1 MKCTNKILY
10 SILGLLFALVAS
22 CADEELI
29 QTSSY
34 RDGEA
39 VTLSFNISVPAET
52 EVAVTRATDEENK
65 VDNLT
70 LLVFSNNS
78 DSGVLEQVC
87 TSYTSDGEEF
97 NKGPFANTGA
107 MTTVDD
113 THKKF
118 TVTLKASTD
127 EKAIYIL
134 ANAGFLLFERE
145 SDNFTLQLETTTLK
159 DLRDLQTYSTPP
171 NFIMSGCKVLPIPH
185 ADLMTQD
192 FPIYRSHAKVT
203 VDVAESLQG
212 KFTLQGFYLCNA
224 QQDASVV
231 AYPLYEPPS
240 SSILPEATDDPKEEN
255 MVYSTWLN
263 WDNVLKTD
271 AQYPAPTQN
280 AAVANNRNTQVFLL
294 VKGEYTEEGQ
304 SPVTYY
310 YHADFKTD
318 DGPLDVRPNH
328 HYKVTITDVDRIGY
342 RHSLEGLKGAIAGA
356 ENATVNIK
364 DINPDSRNMA
374 SDGVTE
380 VGVERDTLYITGT
393 EAGASVEFKVTV
405 SPSIQTEGNTATINI
420 LWDKEQAPWLD
431 ALSVDSE
438 PDTKEYEYENYNDRK
453 YSVTTCKL
461 QTAIA
466 NNSGERREARVGIS
480 CRGVLTYVTVIQQP
494 PFSAD
499 QFGTV
504 KLTVKEYERDPDK
517 WTVTGTEDKG
527 TYNNYWDFIR
537 GKDTD
542 NPLYGIS
549 AEAMGGKVRT
559 EGFHAP
565 MSDYQQFVY
574 TFTLPYGDEDNGY
587 DGCKWHIELAPEY
600 ADRLLFWEGLNSPDG
615 QGKKLSEFDYRTD
628 QNMTGQT
635 FTFTNNLL
643 DLQNGGDITKDA
655 YRYGEKAFRI
665 VVTRP
670 DGAVE
675 TYAYDL
681 YHTGVFNYDD
691 GTSEYRTDGPT
702 DPGWYYYEVILMG
715 RNYWLDRNLGAK
727 SSAYYSKAM
736 GGSDDEWPYRGD
748 AAGGLY
754 RIANAPGGD
763 GEVSIIG
770 GEELEKIAPR
780 GFRVPYMSEFQAL
793 TADSRFRQEFVYG
806 TGSGYWDARYE
817 TGRPDQGTVYFP
829 KNGLWYGGAA
839 AGTGDTGYYWTQT
852 AALGASGTER
862 GYWLQDMQLSGSN
875 ASAGRYRIY
884 QEGEQNPTGMSV
896 RCVYNSRVVETSH
909 RYECYVKGYTHVFLY
924 YENGEGDRTYLNTWP
939 GEMISIYD
947 TNALLM
953 YHTFA
958 YESVTGYGKLKVVFN
973 LVDNDRTVIETYPAD
988 YATRGGLTLKEEGE
1002 QTDKFFHRGGTDW
1015 TYSAE

>member
-1 MKCTNKILY
+1 MNIRSIKYCAILPFF
-10 SILGLLFALVAS
+10 LLAAS

-29 QTSSY
+29 QTSGY

-52 EVAVTRATDEENK
+52 EVAVTRATSSENQ

-87 TSYTSDGEEF
+87 TSYSSAGEEF
-97 NKGPFANTGA
+97 NKGT
-107 MTTVDD
+107 MTPVND

-118 TVTLKASTD
+118 TVTLKASD
-127 EKAIYIL
+127 KEKAIYIL
-134 ANAGFLLFERE
+134 ANAGYLLFTKA
-145 SDNFTLQLETTTLK
+145 DDDFTLKLETTTLK
-159 DLRDLQTYSTPP
+159 DLRDLQTYTTPP
-171 NFIMSGCKVLPIPH
+171 SFIMSGCKVLPIPH

-224 QQDASVV
+224 QQNASVV
-231 AYPLYEPPS
+231 AYPLYEQS
-240 SSILPEATDDPKEEN
+240 SSTLPESTDDPDEETIDHDGWN
-255 MVYSTWLN
+255 RFESKPTMDEEEPN
-263 WDNVLKTD
+263 KT
-271 AQYPAPTQN
+271 QYPAPTRN
-280 AAVANNRNTQVFLL
+280 EAAANNRNTQVFLL

-342 RHSLEGLKGAIAGA
+342 RHSQEGLKGAIAGA

-364 DINPDSRNMA
+364 DINPESHNMA

-380 VGVERDTLYITGT
+380 VGVESDTLYITGT

-405 SPSIQTEGNTATINI
+405 YPSILTEGNTATINI
-420 LWDKEQAPWLD
+420 DWDKEQAPWLTLKAID
-431 ALSVDSE
+431 LTQTE
-438 PDTKEYEYENYNDRK
+438 EYTNSNNQT
-453 YSVTTCKL
+453 YSVTPCTL
-461 QTAIA
+461 LTTIA

-537 GKDTD
+537 GKDTN

-628 QNMTGQT
+628 QNMNGQT

-665 VVTRP
+665 VVTHP
-670 DGAVE
+670 DGTKE

-691 GTSEYRTDGPT
+691 GSNAYQAGTQTDK
-702 DPGWYYYEVILMG
+702 GWYYYEVILMG

-770 GEELEKIAPR
+770 GEELERIAPR

-924 YENGEGDRTYLNTWP
+924 YENAEGERTYLNTWP

-947 TNALLM
+947 TNALSM

-958 YESVTGYGKLKVVFN
+958 YESVTDYGELKVVFN
-973 LVDNDRTVIETYPAD
+973 RVDNDRTVKETYPAD
-988 YATRGGLTLKEEGE
+988 YATGGGLTLKEEGK

-1015 TYSAE
+1015 THSAE

>member
-1 MKCTNKILY
+1 M
-10 SILGLLFALVAS
+10 LFALAAS

-29 QTSSY
+29 QASGY

-39 VTLSFNISVPAET
+39 VTLSFHISVPAET
-52 EVAVTRATDEENK
+52 EVAVTRATDSENK
-65 VDNLT
+65 VNDKDLT
-70 LLVFSNNS
+70 LLVFSENS
-78 DSGVLEQVC
+78 GEGVLEQVC
-87 TSYTSDGEEF
+87 TSYD
-97 NKGPFANTGA
+97 KGPFANTGIQTDDGA
-107 MTTVDD
+107 DD

-118 TVTLKASTD
+118 TVTLEASKE

-134 ANAGFLLFERE
+134 ANAGYLLFERS
-145 SDNFTLQLETTTLK
+145 SDNFTLEIDKTTLK
-159 DLRDLQTYSTPP
+159 DLRDLQTYETPP

-203 VDVAESLQG
+203 VKVAESLQE

-224 QQDASVV
+224 QKDASVV

-240 SSILPEATDDPKEEN
+240 SSTLPEATDDPKEEDLD
-255 MVYSTWLN
+255 YGSWLAWN
-263 WDNVLKTD
+263 DDLKT
-271 AQYPAPTQN
+271 ATASQYPAPTQN
-280 AAVANNRNTQVFLL
+280 KVADNRQNTQLFLL

-318 DGPLDVRPNH
+318 AGPLEVRPNH

-356 ENATVNIK
+356 ENATVNIE
-364 DINPDSRNMA
+364 DVNPESHNMA

-380 VGVERDTLYITGT
+380 VGVESDTLYITGT
-393 EAGASVEFKVTV
+393 EAGADVEFTVTV
-405 SPSIQTEGNTATINI
+405 YPSILNEDNTYNATINI

-431 ALSVDSE
+431 ALSVNSE
-438 PDTKEYEYENYNDRK
+438 IDTKEYEYENYNDRK

-499 QFGTV
+499 QFGSV
-504 KLTVKEYERDPDK
+504 SLKVKEYERDPVD
-517 WTVTGTEDKG
+517 WTIESTTTSQAYD
-527 TYNNYWDFIR
+527 YWDFIR
-537 GKDTD
+537 SDESSATHV
-542 NPLYGIS
+542 YGIS

-574 TFTLPYGDEDNGY
+574 TFTVPQGDSNSDYE
-587 DGCKWHIELAPEY
+587 GCTWRIELAPEY
-600 ADRLLFWEGLNSPDG
+600 EEKLLFWEGPNSDG
-615 QGKKLSEFDYRTD
+615 KGQKLSAFDYRTD
-628 QNMTGQT
+628 QEMKGQT
-635 FTFTNNLL
+635 FTFTNDLL
-643 DLQNGGDITKDA
+643 DLQEGGDITEDA
-655 YRYGEKAFRI
+655 YRYGKKAFRI
-665 VVTRP
+665 VVTHK
-670 DGAVE
+670 DGTTKE

-691 GTSEYRTDGPT
+691 GSNAYQAGTQTDK
-702 DPGWYYYEVILMG
+702 GWYYYEVILMG

-727 SSAYYSKAM
+727 SSAYYSKDTSL
-736 GGSDDEWPYRGD
+736 GNDD

-754 RIANAPGGD
+754 SIANTPTN
-763 GEVSIIG
+763 GEVNIIS
-770 GEELEKIAPR
+770 GEELEEIAPK

-793 TADSRFRQEFVYG
+793 TTDSRFRQEFVYG
-806 TGSGYWDARYE
+806 TGGGYWDAHYE
-817 TGRPDQGTVYFP
+817 TGKADQGTVYFP
-829 KNGLWYGGAA
+829 KNGMWYGGAA

-852 AALGASGTER
+852 AALGASGEER
-862 GYWLQDMQLSGSN
+862 GYWLQNMQLSGSN
-875 ASAGRYRIY
+875 ASANRYRIF
-884 QEGEQNPTGMSV
+884 QTGDQNPTGMSV
-896 RCVYNSRVVETSH
+896 RCVYNSRVVETLH

-924 YENGEGDRTYLNTWP
+924 YEDAEGGRTYLNTWP

-947 TNALLM
+947 EKALSM

-958 YESVTGYGKLKVVFN
+958 YESVTDYPELKVVFN
-973 LVDNDRTVIETYPAD
+973 LVDNDGTVTETYPKD
-988 YATRGGLTLKEEGE
+988 YATQGGLTLTENQEN
-1002 QTDKFFHRGGTDW
+1002 KFFHKGGDDW
-1015 TYSAE
+1015 TSSAVQ

>member
-1 MKCTNKILY
+1 MKLR
-10 SILGLLFALVAS
+10 SIKYCAILLFFLLAAS

-29 QTSSY
+29 QASGY

-52 EVAVTRATDEENK
+52 EVAVTRAINENK
-65 VDNLT
+65 VEDLT
-70 LLVFSNNS
+70 LLVFSGEGENAT
-78 DSGVLEQVC
+78 LEQVC
-87 TSYTSDGEEF
+87 TSYDNAGEEF
-97 NKGPFANTGA
+97 NKGTMSDGA
-107 MTTVDD
+107 DG

-118 TVTLKASTD
+118 TVTLEAANAS
-127 EKAIYIL
+127 KAIYIL
-134 ANAGFLLFERE
+134 ANAGSLLFGDA
-145 SDNFTLQLETTTLK
+145 SSIAIGSTTLD
-159 DLRDLQTYSTPP
+159 DLRQIETSITSSSY
-171 NFIMSGCKVLPIPH
+171 FIMSGCKVLPIPH

-203 VDVAESLQG
+203 VDVAEELKE

-240 SSILPEATDDPKEEN
+240 FSILPEATDDPKEEN

-271 AQYPAPTQN
+271 AQYPAPTRN
-280 AAVANNRNTQVFLL
+280 AAAANNRNTQVFLL

-328 HYKVTITDVDRIGY
+328 HYQVTITDVDRIGY
-342 RHSLEGLKGAIAGA
+342 YHSPEGLKGAISGA
-356 ENATVNIK
+356 ENATVNIR
-364 DINPDSRNMA
+364 DVNPNSRNMA

-380 VGVERDTLYITGT
+380 VGVERDTLKITST
-393 EAGASVEFKVTV
+393 EEGAEVKFKVTV
-405 SPSIQTEGNTATINI
+405 SPSILTEGNTATIDIN
-420 LWDKEQAPWLD
+420 WDKEQAPWLERGKD
-431 ALSVDSE
+431 GNTEEHTANGQ
-438 PDTKEYEYENYNDRK
+438 T
-453 YSVTTCKL
+453 YSVTTCTLKTQL
-461 QTAIA
+461 P

-494 PFSAD
+494 DFCAD

-504 KLTVKEYERDPDK
+504 SLTVKEYERDED
-517 WTVTGTEDKG
+517 WEVTNETVID
-527 TYNNYWDFIR
+527 TYDNYWDFIR

-549 AEAMGGKVRT
+549 TEDMGGKVRT

-574 TFTLPYGDEDNGY
+574 TFTLPDGGEYAGCSWRVEVDED
-587 DGCKWHIELAPEY
+587 Y
-600 ADRLLFWEGLNSPDG
+600 ADKLLFWNGNESTPGGGSTSLRPSGSD
-615 QGKKLSEFDYRTD
+615 
-628 QNMTGQT
+628 MTGQQ

-691 GTSEYRTDGPT
+691 GSNAYQAGTQTDK
-702 DPGWYYYEVILMG
+702 GWYYYEVILMG

-754 RIANAPGGD
+754 RIANAPGRD

-770 GEELEKIAPR
+770 GEELERIAPR

-817 TGRPDQGTVYFP
+817 TGNPDQGTVYFP

-924 YENGEGDRTYLNTWP
+924 YEDAGGERTYLNTWP

-947 TNALLM
+947 EKALSM

-958 YESVTGYGKLKVVFN
+958 YESVTDYGELKVVFN
-973 LVDNDRTVIETYPAD
+973 LVDNNRTVIDTYPDD
-988 YATRGGLTLKEEGE
+988 YATGGGLTLKEEGE

>member
-1 MKCTNKILY
+1 M
-10 SILGLLFALVAS
+10 LFALVAS

-29 QTSSY
+29 QTSGY

-39 VTLSFNISVPAET
+39 VTLSFNISVPDET
-52 EVAVTRATDEENK
+52 EVAVTRATSSENQ

-87 TSYTSDGEEF
+87 TSYSGAGEEF
-97 NKGPFANTGA
+97 NKGT
-107 MTTVDD
+107 MTPVND

-118 TVTLKASTD
+118 TVTLEASKE

-134 ANAGFLLFERE
+134 ANAGYLLFKR
-145 SDNFTLQLETTTLK
+145 SNDNFTLEIEKTTLK
-159 DLRDLQTYSTPP
+159 DLRALQTYTTPP
-171 NFIMSGCKVLPIPH
+171 NFIMSGYKVLPIPH

-203 VDVAESLQG
+203 VNVAEKLKG

-224 QQDASVV
+224 QKDASVV

-240 SSILPEATDDPKEEN
+240 SSTLPEATDDPKEEDLD
-255 MVYSTWLN
+255 YGHWLDWN
-263 WDNVLKTD
+263 DDLKTD

-280 AAVANNRNTQVFLL
+280 KAVANNRNTKLFLL

-310 YHADFKTD
+310 YHADFKTED
-318 DGPLDVRPNH
+318 ADPLDVRPNH

-342 RHSLEGLKGAIAGA
+342 HYSLEGLKGAIAGA
-356 ENATVNIK
+356 ENATVNIE
-364 DINPDSRNMA
+364 DVNPESHNMA

-393 EAGASVEFKVTV
+393 EAGADVEFTVTV
-405 SPSIQTEGNTATINI
+405 YPSILNEDNTYNATINI

-431 ALSVDSE
+431 ALSVNSE
-438 PDTKEYEYENYNDRK
+438 IDTKEYEYENYNDRK

-499 QFGTV
+499 KFGSV
-504 KLTVKEYERDPDK
+504 SLTVKEYERDPDTWK
-517 WTVTGTEDKG
+517 VTETKDRG
-527 TYNNYWDFIR
+527 TYPNYWEFIR
-537 GKDTD
+537 SDESSSTRV
-542 NPLYGIS
+542 YGINP
-549 AEAMGGKVRT
+549 EAMGGKVRT

-574 TFTLPYGDEDNGY
+574 TFTLPVDDNYADCSWQVEVDEDY
-587 DGCKWHIELAPEY
+587 KDK
-600 ADRLLFWEGLNSPDG
+600 LLFWNGSVPTTGEGSTSLRPSGNDMNG
-615 QGKKLSEFDYRTD
+615 QS
-628 QNMTGQT
+628 
-635 FTFTNNLL
+635 FTFTNQLL
-643 DLQNGGDITKDA
+643 KLQEGGDITEDA
-655 YRYGEKAFRI
+655 YRYGKKAFRI
-665 VVTRP
+665 VVTR
-670 DGAVE
+670 DGTKE

-691 GTSEYRTDGPT
+691 GSNAYQAGTQT

-727 SSAYYSKAM
+727 SSAYYPKDTSL
-736 GGSDDEWPYRGD
+736 GNDD

-754 RIANAPGGD
+754 RIAEAPVG
-763 GEVSIIG
+763 GEVNIIS
-770 GEELEKIAPR
+770 GEELEKIAPK

-806 TGSGYWDARYE
+806 TGGGYWDARYE
-817 TGRPDQGTVYFP
+817 TGNPDQGTVYFP
-829 KNGLWYGGAA
+829 KNGMWYGGAA

-852 AALGASGTER
+852 AALGASGEER
-862 GYWLQDMQLSGSN
+862 GYWLQNMQLSGSN
-875 ASAGRYRIY
+875 ASANRYRIFR
-884 QEGEQNPTGMSV
+884 EGDQDPTGMSV
-896 RCVYNSRVVETSH
+896 RCVYNSRVVETLH

-924 YENGEGDRTYLNTWP
+924 YEDAEGGRTYLNTWP

-953 YHTFA
+953 YHTFT
-958 YESVTGYGKLKVVFN
+958 YESVTEYRELKVVFN
-973 LVDNDRTVIETYPAD
+973 IVNNDGTVTETYPAD
-988 YATRGGLTLKEEGE
+988 YATRGGLTLTENQEN
-1002 QTDKFFHRGGTDW
+1002 KFFHKGGDDW
-1015 TYSAE
+1015 TSSAVQ

>member
-1 MKCTNKILY
+1 MNIRLIKY
-10 SILGLLFALVAS
+10 STLCMLFALAAS

-29 QTSSY
+29 QTSGY

-52 EVAVTRATDEENK
+52 EVAVTRATNENQ

-70 LLVFSNNS
+70 LLVFSDNS
-78 DSGVLEQVC
+78 KDGVLQQVC
-87 TSYTSDGEEF
+87 TSYSDAGKEF
-97 NKGPFANTGA
+97 NTGT
-107 MTTVDD
+107 MTTVND

-118 TVTLKASTD
+118 TVTLEASD
-127 EKAIYIL
+127 KEKAIYIL
-134 ANAGFLLFERE
+134 ANAGSLLFGDA
-145 SDNFTLQLETTTLK
+145 SSIAIGSTTLD
-159 DLRDLQTYSTPP
+159 DLRQIETSITSSSST
-171 NFIMSGCKVLPIPH
+171 FIMSGCKILPIPH

-203 VDVAESLQG
+203 VDVAESLLG

-224 QQDASVV
+224 QKDASVV

-240 SSILPEATDDPKEEN
+240 SSTLPKATDDPEEKN
-255 MVYSTWLN
+255 LDDRTWRD
-263 WDNVLKTD
+263 WDDKLKID
-271 AQYPAPTQN
+271 APQYPAPTQN
-280 AAVANNRNTQVFLL
+280 AAADNRQNTQLFLL
-294 VKGEYTEEGQ
+294 VKGEYKEEGQ

-318 DGPLDVRPNH
+318 AGPLEVRPNH

-356 ENATVNIK
+356 ENATVNIE
-364 DINPDSRNMA
+364 DVNPESHNMA

-380 VGVERDTLYITGT
+380 VGVESDTLYITGT
-393 EAGASVEFKVTV
+393 EAGADVEFTVTV
-405 SPSIQTEGNTATINI
+405 YPSILNEDNTYNATINI

-431 ALSVDSE
+431 ALSVNSE
-438 PDTKEYEYENYNDRK
+438 IDTKEYEYENYNDRK

-499 QFGTV
+499 KFGSV
-504 KLTVKEYERDPDK
+504 SLKVKEYERDPVD
-517 WTVTGTEDKG
+517 WTIESTTTSQAYD
-527 TYNNYWDFIR
+527 YWDFIR
-537 GKDTD
+537 SDESSATHV
-542 NPLYGIS
+542 YGIS

-574 TFTLPYGDEDNGY
+574 TFTVPQGDSNSDYE
-587 DGCKWHIELAPEY
+587 GCTWRIELAPEY
-600 ADRLLFWEGLNSPDG
+600 EEKLLFWEGPNSDG
-615 QGKKLSEFDYRTD
+615 KGQKLSAFDYRTD
-628 QNMTGQT
+628 QEMKGQT
-635 FTFTNNLL
+635 FTFTNDLL
-643 DLQNGGDITKDA
+643 ALQEGGDITEDA
-655 YRYGEKAFRI
+655 YRYGKKAFRI
-665 VVTRP
+665 VVTHP
-670 DGAVE
+670 DGTKE

-691 GTSEYRTDGPT
+691 GKSQYRTDGTTT
-702 DPGWYYYEVILMG
+702 DAGWYYYEVILMG

-727 SSAYYSKAM
+727 SSAYYSKDTSL
-736 GGSDDEWPYRGD
+736 GND

-754 RIANAPGGD
+754 SIANTPTN
-763 GEVSIIG
+763 GEVNIIRDDA
-770 GEELEKIAPR
+770 LEKIAPK

-793 TADSRFRQEFVYG
+793 TTDSRFRQEFVYG
-806 TGSGYWDARYE
+806 TGGGYWDARYE
-817 TGRPDQGTVYFP
+817 TGKADQGTVYFP

-852 AALGASGTER
+852 AALGASGDER
-862 GYWLQDMQLSGSN
+862 GYWLQNMQLSGSN
-875 ASAGRYRIY
+875 ASANRYRIF
-884 QEGEQNPTGMSV
+884 QTGDQNPTGMSV
-896 RCVYNSRVVETSH
+896 RCVYNSRVVETLH

-924 YENGEGDRTYLNTWP
+924 YEDAEGGRTYLNTWP

-947 TNALLM
+947 EKALSM
-953 YHTFA
+953 YHTFT
-958 YESVTGYGKLKVVFN
+958 YESVTEYRELKVVFN
-973 LVDNDRTVIETYPAD
+973 IVNNDGTVTETYPDD
-988 YATRGGLTLKEEGE
+988 YATQGGLTLTENQKNNFFDID
-1002 QTDKFFHRGGTDW
+1002 QKDKGW
-1015 TYSAE
+1015 IANPNQ

>member
-1 MKCTNKILY
+1 MKKIFNISLF
-10 SILGLLFALVAS
+10 LLFFLLTAS
-22 CADEELI
+22 CTDEELI
-29 QTSSY
+29 QTSGY

-52 EVAVTRATDEENK
+52 EVAVTRATDSENK
-65 VDNLT
+65 VEDLT
-70 LLVFSNNS
+70 LLVFSGEGENAT
-78 DSGVLEQVC
+78 LEQVC
-87 TSYTSDGEEF
+87 TSYDNAGKEF
-97 NKGPFANTGA
+97 NKGT
-107 MTTVDD
+107 MTDVDD

-118 TVTLKASTD
+118 TVTLEAANAS
-127 EKAIYIL
+127 KAIYIL
-134 ANAGFLLFERE
+134 ANAGSLLFGDA
-145 SDNFTLQLETTTLK
+145 SSIAIGSTTLD
-159 DLRDLQTYSTPP
+159 DLRQIETSITSSSY
-171 NFIMSGCKVLPIPH
+171 FIMSGCKVLPIPH

-356 ENATVNIK
+356 ENATVNIE

-380 VGVERDTLYITGT
+380 IGVESDTLKITGK
-393 EAGASVEFKVTV
+393 EKGAKVEFKVTV
-405 SPSIQTEGNTATINI
+405 SPSILTEGNRDTINI
-420 LWDKEQAPWLD
+420 DWDKEQAPWLTLEAID
-431 ALSVDSE
+431 
-438 PDTKEYEYENYNDRK
+438 PDTQTTEYESGNGQT
-453 YSVTTCKL
+453 YSVTTCTLKTQL
-461 QTAIA
+461 P

-494 PFSAD
+494 DFCAD

-504 KLTVKEYERDPDK
+504 SLTVKEYERDED
-517 WTVTGTEDKG
+517 WEVTNETVID
-527 TYNNYWDFIR
+527 TYDNYWDFIR

-574 TFTLPYGDEDNGY
+574 TFTLPDGGEYAGCSWQVEVDED
-587 DGCKWHIELAPEY
+587 Y
-600 ADRLLFWEGLNSPDG
+600 ADKLLFWNG
-615 QGKKLSEFDYRTD
+615 SESTPGGGSTSLRPSGSD
-628 QNMTGQT
+628 MSGQT

-691 GTSEYRTDGPT
+691 GSNAYQAGTQTDK
-702 DPGWYYYEVILMG
+702 GWYYYEVILMG

-754 RIANAPGGD
+754 RIANAPGRD
-763 GEVSIIG
+763 GEVNIISDK
-770 GEELEKIAPR
+770 ELERIAPR

-947 TNALLM
+947 PDALSM

-958 YESVTGYGKLKVVFN
+958 YESVTDYGELKVVFN
-973 LVDNDRTVIETYPAD
+973 RVDNDREVIETYPAD

-1015 TYSAE
+1015 THSAE

>member
-1 MKCTNKILY
+1 M
-10 SILGLLFALVAS
+10 LFALAAS

-29 QTSSY
+29 QTSGY

-52 EVAVTRATDEENK
+52 EVAVTRATDSENK
-65 VDNLT
+65 VEDLT
-70 LLVFSNNS
+70 LLVFSGEGENAT
-78 DSGVLEQVC
+78 LEQVC
-87 TSYTSDGEEF
+87 TSYDNAGEEF
-97 NKGPFANTGA
+97 NKGTMSDGA
-107 MTTVDD
+107 DG

-118 TVTLKASTD
+118 TVTLEAANAS
-127 EKAIYIL
+127 KAIYIL
-134 ANAGFLLFERE
+134 ANAGSLLFGDA
-145 SDNFTLQLETTTLK
+145 SSIAIGSTTLGH
-159 DLRDLQTYSTPP
+159 LRLMATSITSSSSH
-171 NFIMSGCKVLPIPH
+171 FIMSGCKVLPIPH

-203 VDVAESLQG
+203 VNVAEKLKG

-224 QQDASVV
+224 QKDASVV
-231 AYPLYEPPS
+231 AYPLYDGQLS
-240 SSILPEATDDPKEEN
+240 STLPDYTDDPVEGEITDLSDFESQN
-255 MVYSTWLN
+255 
-263 WDNVLKTD
+263 LKTD
-271 AQYPAPTQN
+271 TQYPAPTQN
-280 AAVANNRNTQVFLL
+280 KVADNRQNTQLFLL

-304 SPVTYY
+304 SVTYY
-310 YHADFKTD
+310 YHADFKTE

-328 HYKVTITDVDRIGY
+328 HYQVTITDVDRIGY

-356 ENATVNIK
+356 ENATVDIK

-380 VGVERDTLYITGT
+380 VGVESDTLYITGT
-393 EAGASVEFKVTV
+393 EAGADVEFTVTV
-405 SPSIQTEGNTATINI
+405 YPSVLDEDGTTRNATVNI

-431 ALSVDSE
+431 ALSVNSE
-438 PDTKEYEYENYNDRK
+438 IDTKEYEYENYNDRK

-504 KLTVKEYERDPDK
+504 KLTVKEYERDPET
-517 WTVTGTEDKG
+517 WEVTETKDRG
-527 TYNNYWDFIR
+527 TYPNYWNFIR
-537 GKDTD
+537 SDESSSTRV
-542 NPLYGIS
+542 YGINP
-549 AEAMGGKVRT
+549 EAMGGKVRT

-565 MSDYQQFVY
+565 MSDFQQFVY
-574 TFTLPYGDEDNGY
+574 TFTLPDGGEYAGCSWRVEVDED
-587 DGCKWHIELAPEY
+587 Y
-600 ADRLLFWEGLNSPDG
+600 ADKLLFWNGSEST
-615 QGKKLSEFDYRTD
+615 QGGGSTSLRPSGTD
-628 QNMTGQT
+628 MTGQQ
-635 FTFTNNLL
+635 FTFTNDLL
-643 DLQNGGDITKDA
+643 DLQEGGDITEDA

-665 VVTRP
+665 VVTHP
-670 DGAVE
+670 DGTKE

-691 GTSEYRTDGPT
+691 GTSEYRTDGQT

-727 SSAYYSKAM
+727 SSAYYSKDTSL
-736 GGSDDEWPYRGD
+736 GNDD

-754 RIANAPGGD
+754 RIAEAPVG
-763 GEVSIIG
+763 GEVNIISDDKL
-770 GEELEKIAPR
+770 EEIAPK

-793 TADSRFRQEFVYG
+793 TTDSRFRQEFVYG
-806 TGSGYWDARYE
+806 TGGGYWDARYE
-817 TGRPDQGTVYFP
+817 TGKADQGTVYFP

-852 AALGASGTER
+852 AALGASGDER
-862 GYWLQDMQLSGSN
+862 GYWLQNMQLSGSN
-875 ASAGRYRIY
+875 ASANRYRIF
-884 QEGEQNPTGMSV
+884 QTGDQNPTGMSV
-896 RCVYNSRVVETSH
+896 RCVYNSRVVETLH

-924 YENGEGDRTYLNTWP
+924 YEDAEGGRTYLNTWP

-953 YHTFA
+953 YHTFT
-958 YESVTGYGKLKVVFN
+958 YESVTDYPELKVVFN
-973 LVDNDRTVIETYPAD
+973 RVDNNRKVIETYPTD
-988 YATRGGLTLKEEGE
+988 YDTRGGLTLKEEGE
-1002 QTDKFFHRGGTDW
+1002 QTDKFFHKGGTNW
-1015 TYSAE
+1015 TNTAQ

>member
-1 MKCTNKILY
+1 M
-10 SILGLLFALVAS
+10 LFALAAS

-29 QTSSY
+29 QTSGY

-52 EVAVTRATDEENK
+52 EVAVTRATNENQ

-70 LLVFSNNS
+70 LLVFSDNS
-78 DSGVLEQVC
+78 KDGVLQQVC
-87 TSYTSDGEEF
+87 TSYDNAGEEF
-97 NKGPFANTGA
+97 NKGTMSDGA
-107 MTTVDD
+107 DG

-118 TVTLKASTD
+118 TVTLEASKE

-134 ANAGFLLFERE
+134 ANAGSLLFGDA
-145 SDNFTLQLETTTLK
+145 SSIAIGSTTLD
-159 DLRDLQTYSTPP
+159 DLRQIETSITSSSSH
-171 NFIMSGCKVLPIPH
+171 FIMSGCKVLPIPH

-203 VDVAESLQG
+203 VNVAEKLKG

-224 QQDASVV
+224 QKDASVV
-231 AYPLYEPPS
+231 AYPLYDGQLS
-240 SSILPEATDDPKEEN
+240 STLPEATDDPVEGEITDLSDFESQN
-255 MVYSTWLN
+255 
-263 WDNVLKTD
+263 LKTD
-271 AQYPAPTQN
+271 TQYPAPTQN
-280 AAVANNRNTQVFLL
+280 KVADNRQNTQLFLL

-304 SPVTYY
+304 SVTYY
-310 YHADFKTD
+310 YHADFKTED
-318 DGPLDVRPNH
+318 DPLDVRPNH

-342 RHSLEGLKGAIAGA
+342 YDSLEGLKGAIAGA
-356 ENATVNIK
+356 ENATVNIE
-364 DINPDSRNMA
+364 DVYPESRNMA

-405 SPSIQTEGNTATINI
+405 SPSIQTDEANINI
-420 LWDKEQAPWLD
+420 LWDTDQAPWLK
-431 ALSVDSE
+431 ALTVGSE
-438 PDTKEYEYENYNDRK
+438 IDTKEYEYENYNDRK

-499 QFGTV
+499 KFGSV
-504 KLTVKEYERDPDK
+504 SLTVKEYERDPDTWK
-517 WTVTGTEDKG
+517 VTETKDRG
-527 TYNNYWDFIR
+527 TYPNYWEFIR
-537 GKDTD
+537 SDESSSTRV
-542 NPLYGIS
+542 YGIS
-549 AEAMGGKVRT
+549 TEAMGGKVRT

-565 MSDYQQFVY
+565 MSDFQQFVY
-574 TFTLPYGDEDNGY
+574 TFTLPDGGEYAGCSWRVKVDED
-587 DGCKWHIELAPEY
+587 Y
-600 ADRLLFWEGLNSPDG
+600 ADKLLFWNG
-615 QGKKLSEFDYRTD
+615 SESTPGGGSTSLRPSGSD
-628 QNMTGQT
+628 MTGQT
-635 FTFTNNLL
+635 FTFTNDLL
-643 DLQNGGDITKDA
+643 ALQEGGDIKKDA

-665 VVTRP
+665 VVTHP
-670 DGAVE
+670 DGTKE

-691 GTSEYRTDGPT
+691 GTSEYRTDGRT

-727 SSAYYSKAM
+727 SSAYYSKDTSL
-736 GGSDDEWPYRGD
+736 GNDD

-754 RIANAPGGD
+754 RIAEAPVG
-763 GEVSIIG
+763 GEVNIISG
-770 GEELEKIAPR
+770 KELEKIAPK

-793 TADSRFRQEFVYG
+793 TTDSRFRQEFVYG
-806 TGSGYWDARYE
+806 TGGGYWDARYE
-817 TGRPDQGTVYFP
+817 TGNPDQGTVYFP
-829 KNGLWYGGAA
+829 KNEMWYGGAA

-852 AALGASGTER
+852 AALGASGDER

-875 ASAGRYRIY
+875 ASANRYRIF
-884 QEGEQNPTGMSV
+884 QTGDQNPTGMSV
-896 RCVYNSRVVETSH
+896 RCVYNSRVVETLH

-924 YENGEGDRTYLNTWP
+924 YEDAEGGRTYLNTWP

-958 YESVTGYGKLKVVFN
+958 YESVTDYGELKVVFN
-973 LVDNDRTVIETYPAD
+973 LVDNDGTVTETYPDD
-988 YATRGGLTLKEEGE
+988 YATQGGLTLTENQEN
-1002 QTDKFFHRGGTDW
+1002 KFFHKGGDDW
-1015 TYSAE
+1015 TSSAVQ

>member
-1 MKCTNKILY
+1 M
-10 SILGLLFALVAS
+10 LFALVAS

-29 QTSSY
+29 QTSGY

-52 EVAVTRATDEENK
+52 EVAVTRATSSENQVEK
-65 VDNLT
+65 DNLT

-78 DSGVLEQVC
+78 NDGVLEQVC
-87 TSYTSDGEEF
+87 TSYSGAGEEF
-97 NKGPFANTGA
+97 NKGT
-107 MTTVDD
+107 MTDVDD

-118 TVTLKASTD
+118 TVTLTASTE

-134 ANAGFLLFERE
+134 ANAGYLLFTKP
-145 SDNFTLQLETTTLK
+145 DDDFTLQLNNTTLK
-159 DLRDLQTYSTPP
+159 DLRDLQTYTTPP

-203 VDVAESLQG
+203 VKVAESLLG

-224 QQDASVV
+224 QKDASVV
-231 AYPLYEPPS
+231 AYPLYEQS
-240 SSILPEATDDPKEEN
+240 SSTLPNYTDDPVEGEITDLSDFESQN
-255 MVYSTWLN
+255 
-263 WDNVLKTD
+263 LKTD
-271 AQYPAPTQN
+271 TQYPAPTQN
-280 AAVANNRNTQVFLL
+280 KVADNRQNTQLFLL
-294 VKGEYTEEGQ
+294 VKGEYKEEGQ

-318 DGPLDVRPNH
+318 AGPLEVRPNH

-356 ENATVNIK
+356 ENATVNIE
-364 DINPDSRNMA
+364 DVNPESHNMA

-380 VGVERDTLYITGT
+380 VGVKSDTLYITGT
-393 EAGASVEFKVTV
+393 EAGADVEFTVTV
-405 SPSIQTEGNTATINI
+405 YPSILNEDNTYNATINI

-431 ALSVDSE
+431 ALSVNSE
-438 PDTKEYEYENYNDRK
+438 IDTKEYEYENYNDRK

-499 QFGTV
+499 QFGSV
-504 KLTVKEYERDPDK
+504 SLKVKEYERDPVD
-517 WTVTGTEDKG
+517 WTIESTTTSQAYD
-527 TYNNYWDFIR
+527 YWDFIR
-537 GKDTD
+537 SDKSSAT
-542 NPLYGIS
+542 PVYGIS

-565 MSDYQQFVY
+565 MSDFQQFVY
-574 TFTLPYGDEDNGY
+574 TFTVPQGDSNSDYE
-587 DGCKWHIELAPEY
+587 GCTWRIELAPEY
-600 ADRLLFWEGLNSPDG
+600 EEKLLFWEGPNSDG
-615 QGKKLSEFDYRTD
+615 KGQKLSAFDYRTD
-628 QNMTGQT
+628 QEMKGQQ
-635 FTFTNNLL
+635 FTFTNDLL
-643 DLQNGGDITKDA
+643 DLQEGGDITEDA
-655 YRYGEKAFRI
+655 YRYGKKAFRI
-665 VVTRP
+665 VVTHP
-670 DGAVE
+670 DGTKE

-691 GTSEYRTDGPT
+691 GTSEYRTDGRT

-727 SSAYYSKAM
+727 SSAYYSKDTSL
-736 GGSDDEWPYRGD
+736 GND

-754 RIANAPGGD
+754 SIANTPTN
-763 GEVSIIG
+763 GEVNIIRDDA
-770 GEELEKIAPR
+770 LEKIAPK

-806 TGSGYWDARYE
+806 TGGGYWDARYE
-817 TGRPDQGTVYFP
+817 TGNPDQGTVYFP

-852 AALGASGTER
+852 AALGASGDER

-875 ASAGRYRIY
+875 ASANRYRIY
-884 QEGEQNPTGMSV
+884 QNGTQDPTGMSV
-896 RCVYNSRVVETSH
+896 RCVYNSRVVETLH

-924 YENGEGDRTYLNTWP
+924 YEDAEGERTYLNTWP

-953 YHTFA
+953 YHTFT
-958 YESVTGYGKLKVVFN
+958 YESVTDYPELKVVFN
-973 LVDNDRTVIETYPAD
+973 LVNNNRKVIETYPKD

-1002 QTDKFFHRGGTDW
+1002 QTDKFFHKGGTNW
-1015 TYSAE
+1015 TNTAQ

>member
-1 MKCTNKILY
+1 M
-10 SILGLLFALVAS
+10 LFALVAS
-22 CADEELI
+22 CTDEELI
-29 QTSSY
+29 QTSGY

-52 EVAVTRATDEENK
+52 EVAVTRAINENQ

-78 DSGVLEQVC
+78 DDGVLEQVC
-87 TSYTSDGEEF
+87 TSYDE
-97 NKGPFANTGA
+97 GPFANTGS
-107 MTTVDD
+107 MTPVDD

-118 TVTLKASTD
+118 TVTLEASKE

-134 ANAGFLLFERE
+134 ANAGYLLFER
-145 SDNFTLQLETTTLK
+145 SNDNFTLEIDKTTLK
-159 DLRDLQTYSTPP
+159 DLRDLQTYTTPP
-171 NFIMSGCKVLPIPH
+171 NFIMSGNKVLPIPH

-203 VDVAESLQG
+203 VDVAESLQE

-224 QQDASVV
+224 QKDASVV
-231 AYPLYEPPS
+231 AYPLYEQS
-240 SSILPEATDDPKEEN
+240 SSTLPESTDDPDEETIDHDGWN
-255 MVYSTWLN
+255 RFESKPTM
-263 WDNVLKTD
+263 DEEKPKKT
-271 AQYPAPTQN
+271 QYPAPTRN
-280 AAVANNRNTQVFLL
+280 EAVANDRNTKLFLL
-294 VKGEYTEEGQ
+294 VKGEYKEEGQ

-310 YHADFKTD
+310 YHADFKTED
-318 DGPLDVRPNH
+318 AGPLDVRPNH

-342 RHSLEGLKGAIAGA
+342 HYSLEGLKGAIAGA
-356 ENATVNIK
+356 ENATVDIR
-364 DINPDSRNMA
+364 DINPDSHHMA

-380 VGVERDTLYITGT
+380 IGIASDTLYITGT
-393 EAGASVEFKVTV
+393 EVGAEVEFPVTV
-405 SPSIQTEGNTATINI
+405 YPSILNEDGTTRNATVNI

-431 ALSVDSE
+431 ALSVNSE
-438 PDTKEYEYENYNDRK
+438 FDTKEYEYENYNDRK

-494 PFSAD
+494 PFCAD

-504 KLTVKEYERDPDK
+504 SLKVKEYERDPVD
-517 WTVTGTEDKG
+517 WTIESTTTSQAYD
-527 TYNNYWDFIR
+527 YWDFIR

-549 AEAMGGKVRT
+549 AKAMGGKVRT

-574 TFTLPYGDEDNGY
+574 TFTLPDGGEYAGCSWRVEVDED
-587 DGCKWHIELAPEY
+587 Y
-600 ADRLLFWEGLNSPDG
+600 ADKLLFWNGSESTPGEGSTSLRPSG
-615 QGKKLSEFDYRTD
+615 TG
-628 QNMTGQT
+628 MTGQQ
-635 FTFTNNLL
+635 FTFTNSLR
-643 DLQNGGDITKDA
+643 DLQSGGNITKDA
-655 YRYGEKAFRI
+655 YRYGNKAFRI
-665 VVTRP
+665 VVDHPAQGDQKAWT
-670 DGAVE
+670 E

-691 GTSEYRTDGPT
+691 GSNAYQAGTQTDK
-702 DPGWYYYEVILMG
+702 GWYYYEVILMG

-727 SSAYYSKAM
+727 SSAYYSKDTSL
-736 GGSDDEWPYRGD
+736 GNDD

-754 RIANAPGGD
+754 RIAEAPVG
-763 GEVSIIG
+763 GEVNIISG
-770 GEELEKIAPR
+770 KELEEIAPK

-793 TADSRFRQEFVYG
+793 TTDSRFRQEFVYG
-806 TGSGYWDARYE
+806 TGGGYWDARYE
-817 TGRPDQGTVYFP
+817 TGKADQGTVYFP
-829 KNGLWYGGAA
+829 KNGMWYGGAA

-852 AALGASGTER
+852 AALGASGEER
-862 GYWLQDMQLSGSN
+862 GYWLQNMQLSGSN
-875 ASAGRYRIY
+875 ASANRYRIY
-884 QEGEQNPTGMSV
+884 QNGTQNPTGMSV

-924 YENGEGDRTYLNTWP
+924 YEDAEGGRTYLNTWP

-947 TNALLM
+947 RNALLM
-953 YHTFA
+953 YHTFT
-958 YESVTGYGKLKVVFN
+958 YESVTNYPKLKVVFN
-973 LVDNDRTVIETYPAD
+973 LVDNNRKVIETYPTD
-988 YATRGGLTLKEEGE
+988 YDTRGGLTLKEEGE
-1002 QTDKFFHRGGTDW
+1002 QTDKFFHKGGTNW
-1015 TYSAE
+1015 TNTAQ

>member
-1 MKCTNKILY
+1 M
-10 SILGLLFALVAS
+10 LFALAAS

-29 QTSSY
+29 QTSGY

-52 EVAVTRATDEENK
+52 EVAVTRAIDENH

-70 LLVFSNNS
+70 LLVFSDNS

-87 TSYTSDGEEF
+87 TSYSGAGEEF
-97 NKGPFANTGA
+97 NKGT
-107 MTTVDD
+107 MTDVDD

-118 TVTLKASTD
+118 TVTLTASTE

-134 ANAGFLLFERE
+134 ANAGYLLFKRSNE
-145 SDNFTLQLETTTLK
+145 NFTLEIDKTTLK
-159 DLRDLQTYSTPP
+159 DLRALQTYTTPP
-171 NFIMSGCKVLPIPH
+171 NFIMSGYKVLPIPH

-203 VDVAESLQG
+203 VKVAESLLG

-224 QQDASVV
+224 QKDASVV
-231 AYPLYEPPS
+231 AYPLYEQS
-240 SSILPEATDDPKEEN
+240 SSTLPNYTDDPEEEEIKYLADFESQN
-255 MVYSTWLN
+255 
-263 WDNVLKTD
+263 LKTD
-271 AQYPAPTQN
+271 AQYPAPTRN
-280 AAVANNRNTQVFLL
+280 EAADNRQNTQLFLL
-294 VKGEYTEEGQ
+294 VKGVYKEEGQ

-310 YHADFKTD
+310 YHADFKTE

-356 ENATVNIK
+356 ENATVNIE
-364 DINPDSRNMA
+364 DVNPESHNMA

-380 VGVERDTLYITGT
+380 VGVESDTLYITGT
-393 EAGASVEFKVTV
+393 EEEGPKVEFPVTV
-405 SPSIQTEGNTATINI
+405 YPSILNDNATINI
-420 LWDKEQAPWLD
+420 DIEEEDQSWLVLLANTNGFPTEEKEVSID
-431 ALSVDSE
+431 NR
-438 PDTKEYEYENYNDRK
+438 PDK
-453 YSVTTCKL
+453 YSVSTVTLKTKL
-461 QTAIA
+461 P

-499 QFGTV
+499 KFGSV
-504 KLTVKEYERDPDK
+504 SLTVKEYERDPDTWK
-517 WTVTGTEDKG
+517 VTKTEDKG
-527 TYNNYWDFIR
+527 PYDYWEFIR
-537 GKDTD
+537 SDESSTT
-542 NPLYGIS
+542 PLYGIS
-549 AEAMGGKVRT
+549 TEAMGGKVRT

-574 TFTLPYGDEDNGY
+574 TFTVPNGGDYAGCSWQVEVDEDY
-587 DGCKWHIELAPEY
+587 KDK
-600 ADRLLFWEGLNSPDG
+600 LLFWNGDASTPGGGSTSLRPSGSD
-615 QGKKLSEFDYRTD
+615 
-628 QNMTGQT
+628 MTGQT
-635 FTFTNNLL
+635 FTFTNDLL
-643 DLQNGGDITKDA
+643 ALQEGGDIKKDA

-665 VVTRP
+665 VVTHP
-670 DGAVE
+670 DGTKE

-691 GTSEYRTDGPT
+691 GKSQYRTDGTTT
-702 DPGWYYYEVILMG
+702 DAGWYYYEVILMG

-727 SSAYYSKAM
+727 SSAYYSKDTSL
-736 GGSDDEWPYRGD
+736 GNDD

-754 RIANAPGGD
+754 RIAEAPVG
-763 GEVSIIG
+763 GEVNIIS
-770 GEELEKIAPR
+770 GEELEKIAPK

-806 TGSGYWDARYE
+806 TGGGYWDARYE
-817 TGRPDQGTVYFP
+817 TGKADQGTVYFP
-829 KNGLWYGGAA
+829 KNGMWYGSAA

-852 AALGASGTER
+852 AALGASGEER

-875 ASAGRYRIY
+875 ASANRYRIF
-884 QEGEQNPTGMSV
+884 QTGDQNPTGMSV
-896 RCVYNSRVVETSH
+896 RCVYNSRVVETLH

-924 YENGEGDRTYLNTWP
+924 YEDAGGERTYLNTWP

-947 TNALLM
+947 EKALSM
-953 YHTFA
+953 YHTFT
-958 YESVTGYGKLKVVFN
+958 YESVTNYPELKVVFN
-973 LVDNDRTVIETYPAD
+973 LVDNDGKVTETYPDD
-988 YATRGGLTLKEEGE
+988 YATRGGLTLTENQKNNFFDID
-1002 QTDKFFHRGGTDW
+1002 QKDKGWIDNPNQ
-1015 TYSAE
+1015 

>member
-1 MKCTNKILY
+1 M
-10 SILGLLFALVAS
+10 LFALVAS

-29 QTSSY
+29 QTSGY

-39 VTLSFNISVPAET
+39 VTLSFNISVPDET
-52 EVAVTRATDEENK
+52 EVAVTRATSSENQ

-87 TSYTSDGEEF
+87 TSYSSAGEEF
-97 NKGPFANTGA
+97 NKGT
-107 MTTVDD
+107 MTPVND

-118 TVTLKASTD
+118 TVTLEASKE

-134 ANAGFLLFERE
+134 ANAGYLLFER
-145 SDNFTLQLETTTLK
+145 SKDNFTLEIDKTTLK
-159 DLRDLQTYSTPP
+159 DLRALQTYETPP
-171 NFIMSGCKVLPIPH
+171 NFIMSGYKVLPIPH

-203 VDVAESLQG
+203 VNVAEKLKG

-224 QQDASVV
+224 QKDASVV
-231 AYPLYEPPS
+231 AYPLYEQS
-240 SSILPEATDDPKEEN
+240 SSTLPNYTDDPEEEEIKYLADFESQN
-255 MVYSTWLN
+255 
-263 WDNVLKTD
+263 LKTD
-271 AQYPAPTQN
+271 TQYPAPTQN
-280 AAVANNRNTQVFLL
+280 KVADNRQNTQLFLL
-294 VKGEYTEEGQ
+294 VKGEYKEEGQ

-318 DGPLDVRPNH
+318 AGPLEVRPNH

-356 ENATVNIK
+356 ENATVDIR
-364 DINPDSRNMA
+364 DINPDSHHMA

-380 VGVERDTLYITGT
+380 VGVKNDTLYITGT
-393 EAGASVEFKVTV
+393 EEEGPKVEFPVTV
-405 SPSIQTEGNTATINI
+405 YPSIKNDNATITIDIEEEDQSWLALAATINGFPTEEKDVSI
-420 LWDKEQAPWLD
+420 DNR
-431 ALSVDSE
+431 
-438 PDTKEYEYENYNDRK
+438 PDK
-453 YSVTTCKL
+453 YSISTVTLKTKL
-461 QTAIA
+461 P

-504 KLTVKEYERDPDK
+504 KLTVKEYERDPET
-517 WTVTGTEDKG
+517 WEVTETKDRG
-527 TYNNYWDFIR
+527 TYPNYWNFIR
-537 GKDTD
+537 GKDT
-542 NPLYGIS
+542 NTPVYGIS

-574 TFTLPYGDEDNGY
+574 TFTVPQGDSNSDYE
-587 DGCKWHIELAPEY
+587 GCTWRIELAPEY
-600 ADRLLFWEGLNSPDG
+600 EEKLLFWEGPNSDG
-615 QGKKLSEFDYRTD
+615 KGQKLSAFDYRTD
-628 QNMTGQT
+628 QEMKGQT
-635 FTFTNNLL
+635 FTFTNDLL
-643 DLQNGGDITKDA
+643 DLQEGGDITEDA
-655 YRYGEKAFRI
+655 YRYGKKAFRI
-665 VVTRP
+665 VVTHK
-670 DGAVE
+670 DGTTKE

-691 GTSEYRTDGPT
+691 GTSQYRTDDQT
-702 DPGWYYYEVILMG
+702 YAAGWYYYEVILMG

-727 SSAYYSKAM
+727 SSAYYSKDTSL
-736 GGSDDEWPYRGD
+736 GNND

-754 RIANAPGGD
+754 SIANTPTT
-763 GEVSIIG
+763 GEVNIISG
-770 GEELEKIAPR
+770 KELEKIAPK

-806 TGSGYWDARYE
+806 TGGGYWDARYE
-817 TGRPDQGTVYFP
+817 TGNPDQGTVYFP
-829 KNGLWYGGAA
+829 KNGMWYGGAA

-852 AALGASGTER
+852 AALGASGEER

-875 ASAGRYRIY
+875 ASANRYRIF
-884 QEGEQNPTGMSV
+884 QTGDQNPTGMSV
-896 RCVYNSRVVETSH
+896 RCVYNSRVVETLH

-924 YENGEGDRTYLNTWP
+924 YEDAEGGRTYLNTWP

-947 TNALLM
+947 TNALSM

-958 YESVTGYGKLKVVFN
+958 YESVTDYPELKVVFN
-973 LVDNDRTVIETYPAD
+973 LVDNNRKVIETYPTD
-988 YATRGGLTLKEEGE
+988 YDTRGGLTLKEEGE
-1002 QTDKFFHRGGTDW
+1002 QTDKFFHKGGTNW
-1015 TYSAE
+1015 TNTAQ

>member
-1 MKCTNKILY
+1 MKKIFNISLF
-10 SILGLLFALVAS
+10 LLFFLLAAS
-22 CADEELI
+22 CTDEELI
-29 QTSSY
+29 QTSGY

-52 EVAVTRATDEENK
+52 EVAVTRAINENQ

-87 TSYTSDGEEF
+87 TSYSDAGKEF
-97 NKGPFANTGA
+97 NKGT
-107 MTTVDD
+107 MTDVDD

-118 TVTLKASTD
+118 TVTLAASTE

-134 ANAGFLLFERE
+134 ANAGSLLFGDA
-145 SDNFTLQLETTTLK
+145 SSIAIGSTTLD
-159 DLRDLQTYSTPP
+159 DLRQIETSITSSSY
-171 NFIMSGCKVLPIPH
+171 FIMSGCKVLPIPH

-203 VDVAESLQG
+203 VDVAEELKE

-271 AQYPAPTQN
+271 AQYPAPTRN
-280 AAVANNRNTQVFLL
+280 EAAANNRNTQVFLL

-499 QFGTV
+499 KFGSV
-504 KLTVKEYERDPDK
+504 SLKVKEYERDPDK

-537 GKDTD
+537 GKDTN

-574 TFTLPYGDEDNGY
+574 TFTLPNGGDYANCSWQVEVDED
-587 DGCKWHIELAPEY
+587 Y
-600 ADRLLFWEGLNSPDG
+600 ADKLLFWNG
-615 QGKKLSEFDYRTD
+615 SESTPGGGSTSLRPSGSD
-628 QNMTGQT
+628 MSGQT

-643 DLQNGGDITKDA
+643 DLQSGGDITKDA

-665 VVTRP
+665 VVTHP
-670 DGAVE
+670 DGTKE

-691 GTSEYRTDGPT
+691 GSNAYQAGTQTDK
-702 DPGWYYYEVILMG
+702 GWYYYEVILMG

-770 GEELEKIAPR
+770 GEELERIAPR

-884 QEGEQNPTGMSV
+884 QEGKQNPTGMSV

-947 TNALLM
+947 PDALSM

-958 YESVTGYGKLKVVFN
+958 YESVTDYGELKVVFN
-973 LVDNDRTVIETYPAD
+973 LVDNDRKVIETYPAD
-988 YATRGGLTLKEEGE
+988 YATRGGLTLKEEGK

-1015 TYSAE
+1015 THNAQ

>member
-1 MKCTNKILY
+1 M
-10 SILGLLFALVAS
+10 LFALAAS

-29 QTSSY
+29 QTSGY

-52 EVAVTRATDEENK
+52 EVAVTRATDSENK
-65 VDNLT
+65 VNDKDLT
-70 LLVFSNNS
+70 LLVFSENS
-78 DSGVLEQVC
+78 GEGVLEQVC
-87 TSYTSDGEEF
+87 TSYD
-97 NKGPFANTGA
+97 KGPFANTGIQTDDGA
-107 MTTVDD
+107 DD

-118 TVTLKASTD
+118 TVTLTASTE

-134 ANAGFLLFERE
+134 ANAGYLLFKRRN
-145 SDNFTLQLETTTLK
+145 DNFILEIDKTTLK
-159 DLRDLQTYSTPP
+159 DLRDLQTYTTPP

-203 VDVAESLQG
+203 VNVAEKLKG

-224 QQDASVV
+224 QKDASVV
-231 AYPLYEPPS
+231 AYPLYKQS
-240 SSILPEATDDPKEEN
+240 SSTLPESTDDPDEETIDHDGWN
-255 MVYSTWLN
+255 RFESKPTMDEEEPN
-263 WDNVLKTD
+263 KT
-271 AQYPAPTQN
+271 QYPAPTQN
-280 AAVANNRNTQVFLL
+280 AAVANNRNTKLFLL

-318 DGPLDVRPNH
+318 DGPLDVHPNH

-356 ENATVNIK
+356 ENATVDIK

-380 VGVERDTLYITGT
+380 VGVESDTLYITGT
-393 EAGASVEFKVTV
+393 EAGADVEFTVTV
-405 SPSIQTEGNTATINI
+405 YPSVLDEDGTTRNATVNI

-431 ALSVDSE
+431 ALSVNSE
-438 PDTKEYEYENYNDRK
+438 IDTKEYEYENYNDRK

-480 CRGVLTYVTVIQQP
+480 CRGVLTYVTVVQDP
-494 PFSAD
+494 EFSAWK
-499 QFGTV
+499 FGTV
-504 KLTVKEYERDPDK
+504 SLKVKEYERDNDWEPTLSK
-517 WTVTGTEDKG
+517 
-527 TYNNYWDFIR
+527 TYGPYPNYWDFL
-537 GKDTD
+537 KND
-542 NPLYGIS
+542 NVYGINP
-549 AEAMGGKVRT
+549 EAMGGKVRT

-565 MSDYQQFVY
+565 MSDFQQFVY
-574 TFTLPYGDEDNGY
+574 TFTVPQGDSNNGY
-587 DGCKWHIELAPEY
+587 KGCKWHIELAPGYE
-600 ADRLLFWEGLNSPDG
+600 DKLLFWTGEDSPANDG
-615 QGKKLSEFDYRTD
+615 KPLSEFNYRTD
-628 QNMTGQT
+628 QEMTGQT
-635 FTFTNNLL
+635 FTFTNDLL
-643 DLQNGGDITKDA
+643 DLQEGGDITEDA

-691 GTSEYRTDGPT
+691 GSNAYQAGTQTDK
-702 DPGWYYYEVILMG
+702 GWYYYEVILMG

-763 GEVSIIG
+763 GEVNIIS
-770 GEELEKIAPR
+770 GEELEKIAPK

-924 YENGEGDRTYLNTWP
+924 YEDAGGERTYLNTWP

-947 TNALLM
+947 PDALSM

-958 YESVTGYGKLKVVFN
+958 YESVTGYGELKVVFN
-973 LVDNDRTVIETYPAD
+973 LVNNDRKVIETYPAD
-988 YATRGGLTLKEEGE
+988 YATGGGLTLKEEGE